1 MDDTGIGKTAI
12 SDDAPAGI
20 DCRYEP
26 LFEELQAEIDKLG
39 SPSATGGINW
49 SRAATLAEDILTKE
63 SKDLLV
69 ASYYSVAHIHT
80 DGIPGLGTG
89 FQLFT
94 ELLETFWDTMF
105 PKKKRMR
112 GRVAAVEWW
121 VEKSESAL
129 EQLNLQA
136 IDATLQ
142 ETLLADCRQLSTLVQ
157 ELFPDPPSI
166 NGLCRIIEA
175 IPVNA
180 VPNTPEPETVV
191 EPTPP
196 EPVAETE
203 IEQPPEPAP
212 TPTPEPPKPAAPT
225 SPPPPPAEPV
235 PQHPVG
241 STDEAVKAI
250 QSLHEG
256 IKRAALVL
264 VEHDLTNPLG
274 HRALRT
280 ALWADIESL
289 PQAVENKT
297 LIPAPEP
304 HILSILQ
311 DLAASGDWY
320 NLVVAAE
327 THFADYIF
335 WVDLQRYAAMG
346 LEQLGRPYEMAHDAV
361 CQETATFLN
370 RMGSITNLQ
379 FADGQPFADEA
390 TQEWCQNLGGGS
402 GGMELG
408 TGLGGGDEGASE
420 ETALLQGAIQKTEEL
435 IKEKKLTAA
444 VTLLQKGL
452 QEAHSAR
459 QAMQWRLL
467 LVQTLISGKKAEIGL
482 AHCEKL
488 FAEAHYY
495 RLEQWEPEQALRI
508 YTTFYHCL
516 KKCSSKLFKERG
528 QEILEKIAALDSAE
542 AIQISS

>member
-1 MDDTGIGKTAI
+1 MDDTGIGKTFI

-49 SRAATLAEDILTKE
+49 SRAASLAEEILRNE

-69 ASYYSVAHIHT
+69 ASYFSVARIHS
-80 DGIPGLGTG
+80 DGITGLKTG
-89 FQLFT
+89 LHLFSD
-94 ELLETFWDTMF
+94 LLETFWDTMF

-121 VEKSESAL
+121 VEKSETAL
-129 EQLNLQA
+129 EQLNLHS

-142 ETLLADCRQLSTLVQ
+142 TSLLDDCEQLSALIQ
-157 ELFPDPPSI
+157 ELFPDPPAIS
-166 NGLCRIIEA
+166 GLSRIIGS
-175 IPVNA
+175 IPA
-180 VPNTPEPETVV
+180 KETTPSSESEKETVPIPQHPV
-191 EPTPP
+191 TETKTEQQPEPTP
-196 EPVAETE
+196 A
-203 IEQPPEPAP
+203 PAP
-212 TPTPEPPKPAAPT
+212 TAAKPATPAPA
-225 SPPPPPAEPV
+225 PPPVEPV

-241 STDEAVKAI
+241 STDEAVKALE
-250 QSLHEG
+250 SLHDG

-264 VEHDLTNPLG
+264 VEHDLSNPLG

-280 ALWADIESL
+280 AIWADIESP
-289 PQAVENKT
+289 PQAADNKT

-304 HILSILQ
+304 HILSILE
-311 DLAASGDWY
+311 DLAANGDWH
-320 NLVVAAE
+320 NLVIAAA

-335 WVDLQRYAAMG
+335 WLDLQRFAAVG
-346 LEQLGRPYEMAHDAV
+346 LEQLGRPYELAHDAV
-361 CQETATFLN
+361 CQETATFLS
-370 RMGSITNLQ
+370 RMRGLAKLQ
-379 FADGQPFADEA
+379 FADGQPFADA
-390 TQEWCQNLGGGS
+390 TTQEWCQNLGGSS

-408 TGLGGGDEGASE
+408 AGLVGGEGASE
-420 ETALLQGAIQKTEEL
+420 ETAHLHEAILQTQEL
-435 IKEKKLTAA
+435 VKDKKLKEA
-444 VTLLQKGL
+444 VTLLQNEIK
-452 QEAHSAR
+452 EAHSAR

-467 LVQTLISGKKAEIGL
+467 LVQTLISGKKAEIAL

-488 FAEAHYY
+488 LAEAHYY
-495 RLEQWEPEQALRI
+495 NLEQWEPDQALRI

-528 QEILEKIAALDSAE
+528 QKILEKIAALDPAE
-542 AIQISS
+542 AIQIAS